1 MPLDSLGLG
10 LTLDTTLLE
19 KADKTLENMHKN
31 SKLIMQNLTRGFT
44 SFNSGGADALTK
56 MSTALGHV
64 SDALTKIDNAKVSPD
79 FDTKGQEKYINRMQQ
94 LLDIVEKMSKIS
106 GAKFYDPTEVY
117 ATDKDASDIFAEIE
131 ELKEYKDELK
141 ELIDTVNNY
150 GEVQSKL
157 SKKAREQKEAIS
169 KQEEEVKKLAK
180 TYKEAEAK
188 FNSSMEALSK
198 FRDEFFDSKRK
209 KKPSLTD
216 EEIQEMYSSS
226 KSKTKSA
233 LLKQL
238 EDERVAINEAMKSLD
253 NAYKDLA
260 KKREAL
266 SKTTTEYKENR
277 DAKNNIERIKIEYN
291 NLREREKILRA
302 ELKFAQAT
310 QAERAAMLT
319 KKNEVEIKA
328 DQKRIRDV
336 QKSYEQLRKEIQK
349 GEKDIA
355 DLEASRQTLK
365 EANRP
370 TKGIDNEIKKR
381 RNELNKLMQD
391 ELEFR
396 SSQYWP
402 KLQAIDEK
410 FNSEAFIK
418 NQKALAKLAAK
429 ESRKDVTAALQFSR
443 NAQTINEEKEAIKR
457 LVEARDNLSTS
468 TARYKKTVEDINK
481 RILAHKDHIEAVT
494 RVEKEQNTL
503 ADSVINRY
511 RKQLKALDEVNEAL
525 KKQMKIERKTSVA
538 DLDPNNADTQAL
550 LARQK
555 TITDDIKAIEKSAQG
570 ELDIIREQHD
580 AERAKK
586 RIDETLRQNERE
598 KQEYAKLLD
607 DLYAIEKQKKSM
619 EDAGAKSGDKA
630 YDNIL
635 QQEQDLNNRISQLKA
650 KHQNDLDEIDKKH
663 AKKRNDDDVKAFIDA
678 QKEKQRIAEEYAKKQ
693 REKAKKYGTIS
704 NASAERLIGVADKAQ
719 NVNQHKLAIEKL
731 TQARNSLNITDKDY
745 LKTVKKLNDAIR
757 WHHIEVEI
765 AEDKSKGLMQTHRG
779 LMDIGGQLMRR
790 LALVFSVS
798 QLTQYF
804 RKLVE
809 VRGEFEKQEVAL
821 QTLLKSK
828 YQANILMQQ
837 VTDLAVKSPFTLQ
850 QLIGYTKQL
859 AAYQIEY
866 KKLYS
871 TTKMLADVSAGLGV
885 EMDRLILA
893 FGQVRAA
900 NYLRAT
906 EVRQFTEAGMD
917 ILGELAKYY
926 SELEGKMVS
935 VADVQERVTKRM
947 VGFSDVE
954 EVFKRVTSA
963 GGIFYDMQAKQA
975 ETLSGQWSNL
985 QDKIGIMFN
994 EIGKGTDGLLK
1005 GIVRFLASIVDNWEK
1020 ASTVLTALVGSFV
1033 TVKINTALASK
1044 ELIKFVRTMGL
1055 IKGRVKSVTI
1065 LQTLGAIFVK
1075 LGKSIKS
1082 AALAMKGFAVSH
1094 PIITALTLLAT
1105 LIGAVYK
1112 EWNRQEEAA
1121 KNVRKQYDELSE
1133 SVEKLTVAF
1142 NRMGREGDFE
1152 GQKKQLEELV
1162 TLANNEYQMNI
1173 KVNLKGAT
1181 AEEVA
1186 QQFIDLQQKMLLLNS
1201 FATDF
1206 NTDYAQSGKSTEKS
1220 MKKYGEVAKETLKSL
1235 VQDAERVAFTLDKL
1249 ESEGVKLT
1257 ESQIKA
1263 RNKLAEPRQIDE
1275 SELDYLQRLMGAFS
1289 LLTYEYENMEDERAK
1304 ALQGLDFDSEEYTKT
1319 AMDFTRSLIDI
1330 QDRMSEMGLSIGDIT
1345 KIYSK
1350 YNKAQGEAIKKY
1362 NEFLDK
1368 VEVPS
1373 FLSDEGKEER
1383 IKFAIDTYAAQNQW
1397 DEFMINLAY
1406 DLANKKFVINITPT
1420 VDEDEGD
1427 VLKKWQETYNK
1438 RFANSA
1444 GFRKI
1449 GKSDT
1454 TQAQQ
1459 IEVLNDELEKNEK
1472 LLKRI
1477 QEAGGVSATLAGGA
1491 YEGEDINKI
1500 EQNIKEINE
1509 QLDWFGYK
1517 DKKTEKDNK
1526 KILKN
1531 RIALLEEMHKK
1542 YLEIKKDKPA
1552 AEAEEQVRTSFAD
1565 TFREAFEGTGIN
1577 LSGLVIDKDKLRELQ
1592 EKGSEAGQVFSKA
1605 MIEKMNE
1612 VAESGTYIRSLG
1624 DSFDKVK
1631 EKLKVDEGF
1640 VGSIYDDR
1648 TKEGIKTL
1656 EDLYKYFDKVT
1667 GKIINNPSLGTLTI
1681 GYGHSLQTLE
1691 EAKKYLGITLSQSDA
1706 EKLLIQDIRAREGA
1720 LNGLLNKYDE
1730 LIITQEQYNV
1740 LFNNVY
1746 QGGLGDALKR
1756 AASDIGET
1764 EKYIKVLDD
1773 DLKGMGTSFEEQFG
1787 GDWLD
1792 KYKELPTFAER
1803 FAMQLEIA
1811 ALTTKKMNSHIDPTL
1826 FEGMKDRSAERAAAF
1841 RGELEIVK
1849 LLNQASVDITKV
1861 DFTSEEGM
1869 VAFFKRLTPL
1879 AQKEGKDAMLALSK
1893 VISEYE
1899 ASVGI
1904 RVRTEDTDALF
1915 RRLDEMFEDY
1925 ETSIE
1930 IKKLNAPDGVLEKIF
1945 NVEKLDL
1952 KSLKKKFLEELDL
1965 EEGLDLSDTETILA
1979 AARLKYGDDA
1989 IKEIEQRLKQIRK
2002 LEDKELKDS
2011 ATRFVKFLTKNLDQ
2025 TKVIMSQRGV
2035 DIAFAKEQF
2044 DKGEISAEHFAET
2057 VKNIVAQSN
2066 EEISKFNLD
2075 KFKESAEYIQAMG
2088 DLSSYSKKEIQGL
2101 IKTLNDAVTQNAHL
2115 FDADEVKAYMD
2126 ALKKAQEELESRDV
2140 FDWGEFG
2147 RAADIIQT
2155 QKEIEDKK
2163 VDIAN
2168 NKATL
2173 ETQKE
2178 KLKELEQ
2185 ELERLK
2191 TQKETESKAGKDTKD
2206 TEGKIEKKTQ
2216 EIVEANEGIEQTNSN
2231 IKTNTGLLS
2240 LLGDKMKGLAG
2251 NMGTTLG
2258 IIDAIVH
2265 GINDTVQGI
2274 NTIYG
2279 EIGSVME
2286 SFGKETDFSTGFG
2299 KGAMLMDTF
2308 AKSSQAAAD
2317 GWDAFKSGD
2326 PVGVVVNVVKSI
2338 TEIIKGINAY
2348 HDAGLE
2354 VIIQD
2359 HLEEVE
2365 RLQKEYEKLEWAIDR
2380 AFSFDKYGK
2389 VAEQTKNLGKQI
2401 ENTSKAIALEED
2413 KKDTD
2418 EERIKELRENAEE
2431 ARRQIHELYDN
2442 LRQEIVGSYEDLS
2455 STLADAMIE
2464 ALKNG
2469 EDALKAWGD
2478 EVDNII
2484 ANIVTKLAVQ
2494 KYVEP
2499 QVSRVLDQFY
2509 NKVMPKN
2516 AAAEKAFT
2524 RLQSM
2529 TVGTAE
2535 YENALAEW
2543 ERLNSQAIGELP
2555 QLTESSVNA
2564 LKESLNA
2571 VGVSFEPIAEQ
2582 IAGIFGGQGGGLS
2595 ALQKGIQ
2602 GVTEQTAQVLEA
2614 LLNSMRDTQ
2623 ANSYSE
2629 LQSQTNLLR
2638 DIKGILNDLTSN
2650 SPQAVSVKF
2659 A

>member
-31 SKLIMQNLTRGFT
+31 SKLVMQNLTRGIT
-44 SFNSGGADALTK
+44 AFNEGK
-56 MSTALGHV
+56 I
-64 SDALTKIDNAKVSPD
+64 SDFSRVFDEMAKSMDKLSKTTVSPD
-79 FDTKGQEKYINRMQQ
+79 FDTKGLEKGIGY
-94 LLDIVEKMSKIS
+94 V
-106 GAKFYDPTEVY
+106 TEL
-117 ATDKDASDIFAEIE
+117 TAEIE
-131 ELKEYKDELK
+131 KMQRAGTKEFFNPENLYTTTKSLTEATLLLKYFREEAKKVGDAIKTFLFNPIQISEA
-141 ELIDTVNNY
+141 ENNIRMLNA
-150 GEVQSKL
+150 KL
-157 SKKAREQKEAIS
+157 SSLSTDDEAYADTTVAL
-169 KQEEEVKKLAK
+169 KQEEDRLKDLEKELEDAKKAYGDLDSARLK
-180 TYKEAEAK
+180 SKEIIEQTSKAEQLV
-188 FNSSMEALSK
+188 SWS
-198 FRDEFFDSKRK
+198 
-209 KKPSLTD
+209 
-216 EEIQEMYSSS
+216 
-226 KSKTKSA
+226 SKTKAEQLAAITSYNNKIIA
-233 LLKQL
+233 DERARTKEVETLYKNNFAEMQRISQSIAQL
-238 EDERVAINEAMKSLD
+238 EAD
-253 NAYKDLA
+253 
-260 KKREAL
+260 
-266 SKTTTEYKENR
+266 
-277 DAKNNIERIKIEYN
+277 
-291 NLREREKILRA
+291 REKIAKGGGDTTEQDINLAFYRDQ
-302 ELKFAQAT
+302 L
-310 QAERAAMLT
+310 
-319 KKNEVEIKA
+319 
-328 DQKRIRDV
+328 QKRIELEEEITKSGY
-336 QKSYEQLRKEIQK
+336 QKIAKIKE
-349 GEKDIA
+349 
-355 DLEASRQTLK
+355 
-365 EANRP
+365 
-370 TKGIDNEIKKR
+370 
-381 RNELNKLMQD
+381 ELNAKSFLDTSKQ
-391 ELEFR
+391 
-396 SSQYWP
+396 QV
-402 KLQAIDEK
+402 KNLQTD
-410 FNSEAFIK
+410 
-418 NQKALAKLAAK
+418 LAYAN
-429 ESRKDVTAALQFSR
+429 QFSKSAK
-443 NAQTINEEKEAIKR
+443 NINEEKEAIK
-457 LVEARDNLSTS
+457 LLTAARDNLSNS
-468 TARYKKTVEDINK
+468 TAHYDQVVNALNK
-481 RILAHKDHIEAVT
+481 RIAKHEDHVKLLTHEQ
-494 RVEKEQNTL
+494 KESNEL
-503 ADSVINRY
+503 VDSVISRY
-511 RKQLKALDEVNEAL
+511 IREKKEIKELNKLLKELHEKQASTGIKTTEEDKYEQDIIARRQRLWNDVHQIEVDNAKQIAQLKEKYDA
-525 KKQMKIERKTSVA
+525 SVA
-538 DLDPNNADTQAL
+538 EEKIQEII
-550 LARQK
+550 K
-555 TITDDIKAIEKSAQG
+555 TNEK
-570 ELDIIREQHD
+570 
-580 AERAKK
+580 
-586 RIDETLRQNERE
+586 E

-619 EDAGAKSGDKA
+619 EAAGGGVGDVA
-630 YDNIL
+630 YDKLL
-635 QQEQDLNNRISQLKA
+635 QQEADLQTRKAQLESQ
-650 KHQNDLDEIDKKH
+650 HQNDLDEIQKRHD
-663 AKKRNDDDVKAFIDA
+663 KKRNDDEVKAFIDA
-678 QKEKQRIAEEYAKKQ
+678 QKDKQRIAEEYAKKQ

-1592 EKGSEAGQVFSKA
+1592 EKGSEAGQVFSEA

-1667 GKIINNPSLGTLTI
+1667 GEIINNPSLGTLTI

-2075 KFKESAEYIQAMG
+2075 KFKESSEYIQAMG
-2088 DLSSYSKKEIQGL
+2088 DLTAYSITELEGL
-2101 IKTLNDAVTQNAHL
+2101 KAKLQELISANGEAFSAEELLVYQRVLEKIGERIDLLDDNLWFKDSDIKTLQEIKRIEGEITDEKKKEADATANLTRLEAERAELVTKLSTLEKQREDAIASGDSTEAIDKQILDITSQITTKNEEILKVQGTIKKSKTILSELGEEMDRILDGQTKALVKVGAYLNIFNKSLSLVADTYQDIKEVADSFGADTESLEWKQTENAIDIL
-2115 FDADEVKAYMD
+2115 QGFGSNAASAVGKFASGDIFGGIMDSAKAIKELIVGINKAYDD
-2126 ALKKAQEELESRDV
+2126 ALEDT
-2140 FDWGEFG
+2140 
-2147 RAADIIQT
+2147 IQ
-2155 QKEIEDKK
+2155 K
-2163 VDIAN
+2163 
-2168 NKATL
+2168 
-2173 ETQKE
+2173 
-2178 KLKELEQ
+2178 
-2185 ELERLK
+2185 
-2191 TQKETESKAGKDTKD
+2191 
-2206 TEGKIEKKTQ
+2206 
-2216 EIVEANEGIEQTNSN
+2216 
-2231 IKTNTGLLS
+2231 
-2240 LLGDKMKGLAG
+2240 
-2251 NMGTTLG
+2251 
-2258 IIDAIVH
+2258 
-2265 GINDTVQGI
+2265 
-2274 NTIYG
+2274 
-2279 EIGSVME
+2279 
-2286 SFGKETDFSTGFG
+2286 
-2299 KGAMLMDTF
+2299 
-2308 AKSSQAAAD
+2308 
-2317 GWDAFKSGD
+2317 
-2326 PVGVVVNVVKSI
+2326 
-2338 TEIIKGINAY
+2338 
-2348 HDAGLE
+2348 
-2354 VIIQD
+2354 
-2359 HLEEVE
+2359 HLEDIES
-2365 RLQKEYEKLEWAIDR
+2365 LQKEYEKLEWVIDR
-2380 AFSFDKYGK
+2380 AFSFDKYGM

-2629 LQSQTNLLR
+2629 LRSQTNLLR

-2650 SPQAVSVKF
+2650 SPRAVSVKF